1 MNEKI
6 KVTVAER
13 TFLLTSSD
21 EESYGQKV
29 AESVDEQ
36 MCIRD
41 RGKEDIGMVIGVESM
56 TNAPYVLEKAQMCRI
71 DSYMTAR
78 RAASSKKIIR

>member
-21 EESYGQKV
+21 EESYVQKV
-29 AESVDEQ
+29 AESVDRTDQ
-36 MCIRD
+36 TGR
-41 RGKEDIGMVIGVESM
+41 
-56 TNAPYVLEKAQMCRI
+56 
-71 DSYMTAR
+71 
-78 RAASSKKIIR
+78 